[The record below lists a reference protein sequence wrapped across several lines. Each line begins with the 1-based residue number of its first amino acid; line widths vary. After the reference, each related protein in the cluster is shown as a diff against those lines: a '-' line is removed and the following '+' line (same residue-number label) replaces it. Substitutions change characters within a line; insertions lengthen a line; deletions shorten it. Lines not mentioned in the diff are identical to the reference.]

1 MIITD
6 DHMMKLRDKVTEKIL
21 KAHRKIDEAFQEF
34 DKNLGIS
41 ISVKITPSKQM
52 AGVLD
57 MKTELKFYTGQYVD
71 SSIDQLYD
79 KQIPMFPGD
88 E

>member
-6 DHMMKLRDKVTEKIL
+6 AHIVKLVDKVTEKIL

-52 AGVLD
+52 PGVLD